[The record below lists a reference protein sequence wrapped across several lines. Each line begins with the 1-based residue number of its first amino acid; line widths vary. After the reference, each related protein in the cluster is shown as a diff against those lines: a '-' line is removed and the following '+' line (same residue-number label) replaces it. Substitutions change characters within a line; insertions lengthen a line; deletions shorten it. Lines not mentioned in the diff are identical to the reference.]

1 MRVFIAGID
10 GYLGWPLSQYLTKR
24 GHIAGGVDLFLRREW
39 VDEMG
44 SHSATPIRD
53 MDERLKAFKDNFRKE
68 LWFKKGDFRDYNFVL
83 ECLRDFKPDAIVHL
97 GEMPSAP
104 YSMIDVNHCT
114 FTQTNNLIGTLNILH
129 AMKETCHDAHLVKL
143 GTMGEYGTPNI
154 DIPEGF
160 FTIEY
165 RGRTDT
171 LPFPR
176 QAGSWYHWTKVH
188 DSNNIMFAC
197 KIWGIHSTDIMQGVV
212 FGTRIDEMGA
222 DERLLTRFDFDQCF
236 GTAVNRYCAE
246 AVIGHPLTPFGKGH
260 QRRGFLPLRDSMQ
273 CLAVSIENP
282 PKKGEY
288 RVFNQFEEVYNVTEL
303 AQKVQKVGN
312 ELGLKVEIRNLENPR
327 KEMEEHY
334 YNPDHKHLLDL
345 GYKPTHDVEQELK
358 IILNDLMK
366 YKERILEKKEALIP
380 DIRWDGTRKKVG
392 FLEKLDS

>member
-1 MRVFIAGID
+1 
-10 GYLGWPLSQYLTKR
+10 
-24 GHIAGGVDLFLRREW
+24 
-39 VDEMG
+39 
-44 SHSATPIRD
+44 
-53 MDERLKAFKDNFRKE
+53 
-68 LWFKKGDFRDYNFVL
+68 
-83 ECLRDFKPDAIVHL
+83 
-97 GEMPSAP
+97 
-104 YSMIDVNHCT
+104 
-114 FTQTNNLIGTLNILH
+114 
-129 AMKETCHDAHLVKL
+129 
-143 GTMGEYGTPNI
+143 
-154 DIPEGF
+154 
-160 FTIEY
+160 
-165 RGRTDT
+165 
-171 LPFPR
+171 
-176 QAGSWYHWTKVH
+176 
-188 DSNNIMFAC
+188 MFAC
-197 KIWGIHSTDIMQGVV
+197 KIWSIQSTDIMQGVV

-246 AVIGHPLTPFGKGH
+246 AVIEHPLTPFGKGH

-273 CLAVSIENP
+273 CLTIAIENP

-358 IILNDLMK
+358 IILNDLMR
-366 YKERILEKKEALIP
+366 YKERILEKKDVLIP